1 MVAHYGKTR
10 AQTSPLKLIVHPKPI
25 AMEAEK
31 MLQADLLDLIFEN
44 RNKAYGAYALRKN
57 YDYRLYGSM
66 GIVFLILSLLYLLI
80 PGVDSLK
87 IQADKIFEEVTT
99 TQVMLE
105 PPKQQQPLQQ
115 PKPKPAQQAAAPQK
129 NNMVTSSIQIVDS
142 SQFDKTKIP
151 AADST
156 GTTRVGIGNVTYD
169 GPGQQKPGTDSG
181 RIKKPGVGDDDNR
194 NAILET
200 AEVMPSFPGG
210 MQALHRFLQQHLQ
223 NPSDME
229 PGDRIAVK
237 IKFIVGYDGK
247 LKNLEVV
254 QDGGTVFNN
263 EVIRVIKKMPTWIP
277 GKSKGEHVSVYHV
290 IPVIFIGQEQ

>member
-1 MVAHYGKTR
+1 
-10 AQTSPLKLIVHPKPI
+10 
-25 AMEAEK
+25 MEAEK
-31 MLQADLLDLIFEN
+31 MLKADLLDLIFEN
-44 RNKAYGAYALRKN
+44 RNKAYGAYTLRKQ
-57 YDYRLYGSM
+57 YDHRLYKSM
-66 GIVFLILSLLYLLI
+66 GIVFLMLATLYFLI
-80 PGVDSLK
+80 PGSSTLK
-87 IQADKIFEEVTT
+87 INSNKVVEELIT
-99 TQVMLE
+99 TQVMME
-105 PPKQQQPLQQ
+105 PTKQQA
-115 PKPKPAQQAAAPQK
+115 PAKQSRPTPSQKSGAPQK
-129 NNMVTSSIQIVDS
+129 NNTSSSNIQIVDS

-156 GTTRVGIGNVTYD
+156 GTVKRGIGPGPLE

-181 RIKKPGVGDDDNR
+181 IIKVPGDGGVDNR

-200 AEVMPSFPGG
+200 ADVMPSFPGG